1 MNDALTNR
9 ALPASL
15 FRVRDDVSAEEVLLH
30 LSEVLRVGEA
40 AAYELTEN
48 PGFNAGGL
56 ALAVV
61 HAMEAAQVL
70 VGRLLEMEAA

>member
-1 MNDALTNR
+1 M
-9 ALPASL
+9 
-15 FRVRDDVSAEEVLLH
+15 
-30 LSEVLRVGEA
+30 GEA

-70 VGRLLEMEAA
+70 MGRLLELEAA